1 MDSLPETGKC
11 TQVKLPEIGFEVC
24 ARFVGVCNTASPE
37 EECTLF
43 KAVEYTITLPDMQC
57 VTII

>member
-1 MDSLPETGKC
+1 MDSIPETGKC
-11 TQVKLPEIGFEVC
+11 TQVKLAEIAFEVC
-24 ARFVGVCNTASPE
+24 ARFVGVCNTVSSA
-37 EECTLF
+37 EECVLF

>member
-37 EECTLF
+37 EERILF